1 MTLAVKRADY
11 FYVMVYDVPGEAYKL
26 LSQLA
31 GLAINLLAF
40 SAVPIGPSHTQ
51 LALFPEDEGRL
62 RAEAERAGIRL
73 DGPHHALL
81 VQGDDELGALADV
94 HEKLY
99 RANVNVYAATGV
111 ADGRGSFGYVIYIRP
126 EQFQMAMEA
135 VGL

>member
-1 MTLAVKRADY
+1 MAFSVKCTGY
-11 FYVMVYDVPGEAYKL
+11 FYVMVYDQPGEAYKL

-31 GLAINLLAF
+31 GLGINLLAF
-40 SAVPIGPSHTQ
+40 SAVPIGPAHTQ
-51 LALFPEDEGRL
+51 LALFPEDEDNL

-81 VQGDDELGALADV
+81 VQGDDELGALAEI

-99 RANVNVYAATGV
+99 RADVNVYAAAGV

-126 EQFQMAMEA
+126 EQFETAKSA
-135 VGL
+135 LGL